1 MLLDDLPRGVRSRK
15 LDDHRTP
22 LAAWMPPDLIASS
35 NSLSYDPDNPGA
47 KLLLGAQNGKL
58 VGIGDNRH
66 MMTVAGS
73 RAGKGVSAIVPN
85 LIFYRGSVLAIDPK
99 AELASITALR
109 RAQQLGQRV
118 YVLDPFERCAPHAA
132 PYRASYNPLS
142 ILKPDSPTLVEDA
155 GLIADAL
162 VIPGGRDP
170 HWNDSA
176 RNFLEGLVLHVATYS
191 GYEDRRDLVSVR
203 TVLMNGAHIS
213 QETDDGHE
221 EASGM
226 DGLFVE
232 MLHNV
237 ELLNEAGAEDIARA
251 VEAAANDFFEKPDN
265 ERGSV
270 LSTARRHTKFL
281 DFPNIQ
287 SVLRGHDFDLTD
299 LKTTS
304 GGMTVYLCLPAARL
318 ATCSRWFRLFV
329 NLALEAMEREQ
340 IVPSVPVLFC
350 LDEFAALGHMRQI
363 EAAAG
368 QVAGFGVKL
377 WPILQDLTQLKRDYK
392 EGWETF
398 MGNAGVLQF
407 FGNNDTTTLEHI
419 SKRLGKTSIR
429 MRSQSATTQEDR
441 ARGASG
447 ESWKVELH
455 DLLTAEEAAR
465 FFSRDDPQR
474 RQLVLWAGQP
484 PIILQRLIYH
494 SDAPFKGKYDIM
506 G

>member
-1 MLLDDLPRGVRSRK
+1 
-15 LDDHRTP
+15 
-22 LAAWMPPDLIASS
+22 
-35 NSLSYDPDNPGA
+35 
-47 KLLLGAQNGKL
+47 
-58 VGIGDNRH
+58 
-66 MMTVAGS
+66 
-73 RAGKGVSAIVPN
+73 
-85 LIFYRGSVLAIDPK
+85 
-99 AELASITALR
+99 
-109 RAQQLGQRV
+109 
-118 YVLDPFERCAPHAA
+118 
-132 PYRASYNPLS
+132 
-142 ILKPDSPTLVEDA
+142 
-155 GLIADAL
+155 
-162 VIPGGRDP
+162 
-170 HWNDSA
+170 
-176 RNFLEGLVLHVATYS
+176 
-191 GYEDRRDLVSVR
+191 
-203 TVLMNGAHIS
+203 
-213 QETDDGHE
+213 
-221 EASGM
+221 
-226 DGLFVE
+226 
-232 MLHNV
+232 
-237 ELLNEAGAEDIARA
+237 
-251 VEAAANDFFEKPDN
+251 
-265 ERGSV
+265 
-270 LSTARRHTKFL
+270 
-281 DFPNIQ
+281 
-287 SVLRGHDFDLTD
+287 
-299 LKTTS
+299 
-304 GGMTVYLCLPAARL
+304 
-318 ATCSRWFRLFV
+318 
-329 NLALEAMEREQ
+329 
-340 IVPSVPVLFC
+340 
-350 LDEFAALGHMRQI
+350 MRQI